1 MLESKIYAEI
11 TYIPTLIINHS
22 FPTSK
27 NNFMAK
33 PKKLANPFLFGPKLN
48 YIDWENF
55 ELFTLKICTRMA
67 INHTPVQRISIAID
81 FPRIRG
87 SAI

>member
-48 YIDWENF
+48 YID
-55 ELFTLKICTRMA
+55 
-67 INHTPVQRISIAID
+67 
-81 FPRIRG
+81 
-87 SAI
+87 